1 MLTTP
6 ALSRLCSINCPVGQK
21 MMFLILDG
29 NLVRGLIL
37 WLFKMM
43 IKIIDMWMIMIPDIR
58 LNFSFRGLRICGKVG
73 IGSANQ
79 TGINIKNSKFTEEEE
94 RNRNGKCI
102 YFAAA
107 SFARLWT
114 FLQVS
119 LEVPLAASNAAF
131 FAAFLA
137 FSLVSLVSPVSLVSL
152 KIKIRL
158 YIFARNLSICY
169 INYSYQ
175 LDTRYLHKIWF
186 WSNLLLLL
194 LLQL

>member
-1 MLTTP
+1 
-6 ALSRLCSINCPVGQK
+6 
-21 MMFLILDG
+21 
-29 NLVRGLIL
+29 
-37 WLFKMM
+37 
-43 IKIIDMWMIMIPDIR
+43 MIPDIR

-73 IGSANQ
+73 IGSANK
-79 TGINIKNSKFTEEEE
+79 TGIDIKNSKFTEEEE
-94 RNRNGKCI
+94 RHRNGKCI

-137 FSLVSLVSPVSLVSL
+137 FSLVLLVSLVSPVSLVSL
-152 KIKIRL
+152 EIKVKL

-175 LDTRYLHKIWF
+175 LDTRY
-186 WSNLLLLL
+186 
-194 LLQL
+194 

>member
-1 MLTTP
+1 MIML
-6 ALSRLCSINCPVGQK
+6 
-21 MMFLILDG
+21 
-29 NLVRGLIL
+29 
-37 WLFKMM
+37 M
-43 IKIIDMWMIMIPDIR
+43 IKIIAMMMTIIPGHR
-58 LNFSFRGLRICGKVG
+58 PFCSFRGLRICGKVG

-79 TGINIKNSKFTEEEE
+79 TGINIMNSQFTEEE

-175 LDTRYLHKIWF
+175 LDTRY
-186 WSNLLLLL
+186 
-194 LLQL
+194 